1 MALKEIEMQN
11 IDFKVNELIKVLH
24 LEGLEE
30 KYPHQVS
37 AGEAQRVSLARSLMS
52 KPDLLLLR

>member
-1 MALKEIEMQN
+1 LEQKEIEMPN
-11 IDFKVNELIKVLH
+11 YNFESDELIKLLH
-24 LEGLEE
+24 LEGLED

-52 KPDLLLLR
+52 KPDLLIA